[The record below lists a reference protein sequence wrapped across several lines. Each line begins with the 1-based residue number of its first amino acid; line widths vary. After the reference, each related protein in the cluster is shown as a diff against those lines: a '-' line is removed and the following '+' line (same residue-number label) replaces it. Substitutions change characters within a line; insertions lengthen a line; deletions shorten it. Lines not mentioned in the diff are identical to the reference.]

1 MYMVALNRI
10 PLNGLRAIEVA
21 GRLGSLAKAADEMGI
36 SVGAVS
42 QHVIRTEKLLGHTV
56 FERTP
61 RGLTPT
67 PFGARML
74 AQLEQAFRSIA
85 QALDQAGATDRTVL
99 AVTTTPVFAT
109 RWLVPRL
116 AAFQQ
121 KHPDIQV
128 RIETGLTLT
137 DLDRSDLDVALR
149 MGKGTWP
156 GMSAE
161 RLLRQRLFPVC
172 APALA
177 TSLRTPA
184 DLKSL
189 PIIRYPAM
197 ENWTD
202 WLTPHGMR
210 ESDLPQGLRF
220 SDASLSLEAA
230 IAGLGVMIAWQAI
243 ATDALADGRLVKPFE
258 QDVETGFDLWF
269 VASAAHAKDAK
280 IVAFKRWLKSE
291 LAGQER

>member
-1 MYMVALNRI
+1 MVALNRI

-21 GRLGSLAKAADEMGI
+21 GRLGSLAKAAEEMGI

-42 QHVIRTEKLLGHTV
+42 QHVIRTEKLFGRPV

-61 RGLTPT
+61 RGLSPT

-74 AQLEQAFRSIA
+74 ASLEPAFRSIA

-116 AAFQQ
+116 SAFQR
-121 KHPDIQV
+121 KRPEIQV

-149 MGKGTWP
+149 MGRGKWP
-156 GMSAE
+156 GTSAE
-161 RLLRQRLFPVC
+161 LLLRQRIFPVC

-177 TSLRTPA
+177 SNLRTPA
-184 DLKSL
+184 DLKSA
-189 PIIRYPAM
+189 PVIRYPAM

-202 WLTPHGMR
+202 WLAPHGMV
-210 ESDLPQGLRF
+210 EADLPQGLSF

-230 IAGLGVMIAWQAI
+230 TAGLGVMIAWQAI
-243 ATDALADGRLVKPFE
+243 AADALADGRLVKPFE
-258 QDVETGFDLWF
+258 WEVETGIDLWF
-269 VASAAHAKDAK
+269 VASAAHANDAK